1 MLYSNIKQSQGY
13 RSACVLVR
21 WHHIPL
27 SFMLLKI
34 PFPTLIWPLPASL
47 AQISCSWVF
56 LWVLNF
62 SYLH

>member
-1 MLYSNIKQSQGY
+1 MPYSNIKQSQGY
-13 RSACVLVR
+13 KECTCVSEVAS
-21 WHHIPL
+21 HP

-34 PFPTLIWPLPASL
+34 PFPALTWPLPASL

-56 LWVLNF
+56 HWVLNF